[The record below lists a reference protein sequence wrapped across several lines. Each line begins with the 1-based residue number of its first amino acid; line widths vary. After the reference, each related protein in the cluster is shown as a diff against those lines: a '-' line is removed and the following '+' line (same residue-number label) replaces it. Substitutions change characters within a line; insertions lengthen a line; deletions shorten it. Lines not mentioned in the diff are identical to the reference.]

1 MQESITYTSYE
12 AARILQVDESTIR
25 RRCMAGKLIG
35 AYRGVLRSREIW
47 MIPAAALGLGEE
59 REEKLPNALPGY
71 LETDQPGDSRQGTGQ
86 M

>member
-1 MQESITYTSYE
+1 
-12 AARILQVDESTIR
+12 
-25 RRCMAGKLIG
+25 
-35 AYRGVLRSREIW
+35 